1 MAKFEQPIL
10 DYVAKAIAEA
20 GITKEVTLQTGLLEE
35 GLLDSIGLVGLI
47 QFLESEF
54 DLQIPEA
61 ELTPE
66 LFETPASIAAYIAKR
81 RA

>member
-20 GITKEVTLQTGLLEE
+20 GITEEITPQTGLLEQ

-54 DLQIPEA
+54 ELKIPEA
-61 ELTPE
+61 DLTSE
-66 LFETPASIAAYIAKR
+66 LFETPASIAGYIAKR

>member
-10 DYVAKAIAEA
+10 EYLAKAIAEA
-20 GITKEVTLQTGLLEE
+20 GNTEEVTLQTGLLEE

-47 QFLESEF
+47 QFLEFEF
-54 DLQIPEA
+54 ELQIPEA

-66 LFETPASIAAYIAKR
+66 LFETPASIAGYIAKR